1 MRSLPAEKLA
11 MSPKDLLLA
20 LVVIIVWGM
29 NFVVIKIGLDDIP
42 PMLLGALRFML
53 AAFPAIL
60 FIKRPQM
67 PLRWLLAYGATISL
81 GQFAFLF
88 SAMKVGMPAGLASL
102 VLQSQAF
109 FTLFFAALFL
119 GERLRATNLIGLM
132 IAAGGLVLIGM
143 QGDRSM
149 TLAGFVLTICAA
161 SMWALGNIVTRK
173 VGKVN
178 LVGLVVWG
186 SLIPPIPF
194 FFLSWLLEGPQV
206 IESALRGFGLSS
218 MLVLIYLAFGATILG
233 YSLWSRLLSRYPA
246 NTVAPFS
253 LLVPVVGLT
262 SAALLLDEHLGLLQA
277 IGALLVML
285 GLMINVGGGWLAGR
299 LRTAFGG
306 SPA

>member
-1 MRSLPAEKLA
+1 MA
-11 MSPKDLLLA
+11 PKDLLLA
-20 LVVIIVWGM
+20 LVVIVVWGM
-29 NFVVIKIGLDDIP
+29 NFVVIKVGLDDIP
-42 PMLLGALRFML
+42 PMLLGALRFLL

-60 FIKRPQM
+60 FIKRPQL

-88 SAMKVGMPAGLASL
+88 SAMNVGMPAGLASL

-119 GERLRATNLIGLM
+119 GERLRATNFIGLL
-132 IAAGGLVLIGM
+132 IAAGGLLLIGM

-194 FFLSWLLEGPQV
+194 FALSWMLEGPQV
-206 IESALRGFGLSS
+206 IESALRGIGWSS
-218 MLVLIYLAFGATILG
+218 VLVLLYLAFGATILG

-262 SAALLLDEHLGLLQA
+262 SAALLLDEHLGVMQA

-285 GLMINVGGGWLAGR
+285 GLMINVGGGWLLGR
-299 LRTAFGG
+299 VRMVLGG
-306 SPA
+306 SAA

>member
-1 MRSLPAEKLA
+1 

-20 LVVIIVWGM
+20 LVVIVVWGM

-42 PMLLGALRFML
+42 PMLLGSLRFLL
-53 AAFPAIL
+53 AAFPAVL
-60 FIKRPQM
+60 FIKRPQL

-119 GERLRATNLIGLM
+119 GERLRATNLVGLL
-132 IAAGGLVLIGM
+132 IAAGGLLLIGL

-194 FFLSWLLEGPQV
+194 FALSWFLEGPQA
-206 IESALRGFGLSS
+206 IESALRGIGWDSI
-218 MLVLIYLAFGATILG
+218 LVLIYLAFGATILG

-262 SAALLLDEHLGLLQA
+262 SAALLLDEHLGMLQA

-285 GLMINVGGGWLAGR
+285 GLIVNVGGGWLLGR
-299 LRTAFGG
+299 VRMALG
-306 SPA
+306 SSAA

>member
-1 MRSLPAEKLA
+1 MA
-11 MSPKDLLLA
+11 PKDLLLA

-42 PMLLGALRFML
+42 PMLLGGLRFTL

-60 FIKRPQM
+60 FIKRPQI

-119 GERLRATNLIGLM
+119 GERLRATNLIGLL
-132 IAAGGLVLIGM
+132 IAAGGLLLIGM

-149 TLAGFVLTICAA
+149 TLAGFLLTICAA

-194 FFLSWLLEGPQV
+194 FALSWLMEGPQV
-206 IESALRGFGLSS
+206 IESALRGIGLSS
-218 MLVLIYLAFGATILG
+218 TLVLVYLAFGATILG

-262 SAALLLDEHLGLLQA
+262 SAALLLGEHLGVLQA
-277 IGALLVML
+277 VGALLVML
-285 GLMINVGGGWLAGR
+285 GLMINVGGGWVVGR
-299 LRTAFGG
+299 LRSAFGG